1 MAQADPKRVGIIGL
15 GLMGRAMAGRLLAA
29 GWSVCG
35 YDLAAA
41 ACDAAA
47 GLGVE
52 VLPDARAV
60 AAETKTIVLSL
71 MTSEDRRRLCWG
83 DQNLAA
89 ALPPGTV
96 LLDTTTARP
105 EDILEDHARL
115 AASGVRLVDV
125 CLSGSSQVAAE
136 GRSLA
141 LIGAPEADAGCRDL
155 LSAFCKAQY
164 YFDAPGQ
171 GNRVK
176 LIVNLVFGLNR
187 LVLAEAL
194 GLAEHAGFDLDTI
207 LEILRSG
214 ETHSVAMDTKGP
226 KMVSGVYEPAVARL
240 AQHAKDVG
248 LILEYAHALGA
259 PVPVSE
265 AHAKLIN
272 TLVGQGLGD
281 LDNAAI
287 FEAYRTPREMTT

>member
-272 TLVGQGLGD
+272 TLVGRGLGD

-287 FEAYRTPREMTT
+287 FEAYRTPREETT

>member
-1 MAQADPKRVGIIGL
+1 
-15 GLMGRAMAGRLLAA
+15 MGRAMAGRLGTA

-83 DQNLAA
+83 DQDLAA
-89 ALPPGTV
+89 ALSPGTV

-115 AASGVRLVDV
+115 AASGVQLVDV

-141 LIGAPEADAGCRDL
+141 LIGAPEADAAYRDL
-155 LSAFCKAQY
+155 L
-164 YFDAPGQ
+164 
-171 GNRVK
+171 
-176 LIVNLVFGLNR
+176 
-187 LVLAEAL
+187 
-194 GLAEHAGFDLDTI
+194 
-207 LEILRSG
+207 
-214 ETHSVAMDTKGP
+214 
-226 KMVSGVYEPAVARL
+226 
-240 AQHAKDVG
+240 
-248 LILEYAHALGA
+248 
-259 PVPVSE
+259 
-265 AHAKLIN
+265 
-272 TLVGQGLGD
+272 
-281 LDNAAI
+281 
-287 FEAYRTPREMTT
+287 